1 MFSLFG
7 ENHPICL
14 ILLAFSCFGFLT
26 WRRIFWQDTVQ
37 TFLHFFF
44 MYLCTVFF
52 FLWKFCNPLELCSK
66 CWRKVGLH
74 PNTFGL
80 RRRICSVIHSFLF
93 KKGSVPDVGPTHVM
107 VRAGI
112 KMEFRNYFLSRFP
125 YQKVFAPD
133 PLCRKCRRSFL
144 VRTPARAIIQKK
156 VSN

>member
-37 TFLHFFF
+37 TFLHFF
-44 MYLCTVFF
+44 YVFVHCF
-52 FLWKFCNPLELCSK
+52 FSFSGNFVIHLSFAQNVEEKSDYT
-66 CWRKVGLH
+66 

-144 VRTPARAIIQKK
+144 VRTPARAII
-156 VSN
+156 